1 MVSQLPDNCEMNI
14 IVSIDPHCQIEI
26 WNVVK
31 INKIKVL
38 ALILVI
44 KEKNLLSRIKCLLFS
59 TWMHGFIY
67 GV

>member
-14 IVSIDPHCQIEI
+14 IVSIDPHCQI
-26 WNVVK
+26 VVK